1 MALRI
6 RELPWYLQT
15 LIYFAVA
22 VAVFAAGEML
32 PQSPVKQK
40 SDVLDQKK
48 EELQRLRGE
57 VAVLQQVQAR
67 HREFKGRVEAS
78 EQQLAAS
85 KAVVPDEKNTDEFMR
100 ALQGAAV
107 NSRVSLRRLTAKPV
121 VFQQF
126 YAEMPVEVELDGAY
140 YSLLEFFDRLSR
152 LSRIVNAGELE
163 LESLEARTRGGQ
175 RRYEYAP
182 GASVAGTC
190 VLTTY
195 YTPTEAELAAAA
207 PPTPAARGARVPAPR
222 PPAR

>member
-15 LIYFAVA
+15 LMYFAVA
-22 VAVFAAGEML
+22 VAVFAAGEL
-32 PQSPVKQK
+32 VPQSPVKQK
-40 SDVLDQKK
+40 SDTFNQRK

-57 VAVLQQVQAR
+57 VAVLQQVQVR

-78 EQQLAAS
+78 EQQLVAS

-100 ALQGAAV
+100 SMQTAAV
-107 NSRVSLRRLTAKPV
+107 NAQVSLRRLTAKPV

-152 LSRIVNAGELE
+152 LSRIVNAGELH
-163 LESLEARTRGGQ
+163 LGSLEDRARGGQ
-175 RRYEYAP
+175 KRYEYAP
-182 GASVAGTC
+182 GASVTGTC

-195 YTPTEAELAAAA
+195 YTPAEAELAAAA
-207 PPTPAARGARVPAPR
+207 PPTPVRA
-222 PPAR
+222 PARQPPTR

>member
-22 VAVFAAGEML
+22 VVVFVSGEMW
-32 PQSPVKQK
+32 PQLPVKQRRDALK
-40 SDVLDQKK
+40 QRQ
-48 EELQRLRGE
+48 EELQRLLGE
-57 VAVLQQVQAR
+57 VAVLQQVQTR

-85 KAVVPDEKNTDEFMR
+85 QAVVPDEKNTDEFMR
-100 ALQGAAV
+100 ALQVAAV
-107 NSRVSLRRLTAKPV
+107 NSRVSIRRITAKPV
-121 VFQQF
+121 VFQQV

-140 YSLLEFFDRLSR
+140 YSLLEFFDRLSQ
-152 LSRIVNAGELE
+152 LSRIVNAGELK
-163 LESLEARTRGGQ
+163 LEGLEARMRGAQ

-190 VLTTY
+190 ILTTY

-207 PPTPAARGARVPAPR
+207 PPTPAAAGARVPAGR
-222 PPAR
+222 PPTR